1 MTAHRP
7 EQPNENATVNGN
19 RPDPEHAA
27 YLLYGAILD
36 RRDAIMPETA
46 TVGVLCSSDRSH
58 LFVHIG
64 GLSDRFILGPATN
77 LRFFAFL
84 DPDTVFTSEARQLR
98 YRVLDLAR
106 ATLPRKSSGE
116 LWFTTDVW
124 LMTEPFWR
132 SPEFGFHG
140 VTILGKGDPK

>member
-1 MTAHRP
+1 MNSH
-7 EQPNENATVNGN
+7 

-36 RRDAIMPETA
+36 QRDRIMPDTA
-46 TVGVLCSSDRSH
+46 TAGVLCSSDRRH

-77 LRFFAFL
+77 LRYFAWL
-84 DPDTVFTSEARQLR
+84 DPDAVFTTEARQLR
-98 YRVLDLAR
+98 LRVLDLAR
-106 ATLPRKSSGE
+106 ATLPRKTSGE
-116 LWFTTDVW
+116 LWFAIDVW

-132 SPEFGFHG
+132 SPEFGSHG

>member
-7 EQPNENATVNGN
+7 D
-19 RPDPEHAA
+19 PDHVA

-36 RRDAIMPETA
+36 QRDRLMLEMA

-64 GLSDRFILGPATN
+64 GLSNRFILGPADN
-77 LRFFAFL
+77 LRYFAWL
-84 DPDTVFTSEARQLR
+84 DPDAVFTAEARQLR
-98 YRVLDLAR
+98 FRVMDLAR
-106 ATLPRKSSGE
+106 ATLPRKPSGE
-116 LWFTTDVW
+116 LWFATDVW

-132 SPEFGFHG
+132 SPQFGFHG